1 MRRTATRPGHPLPA
15 ALLALD
21 LVACAPA
28 AERPVGPE
36 GSAAVRPRL
45 SGGAGASGFT
55 ARAVVNATPVRP
67 SGTRLA
73 IRAQNIGTYVNSFT
87 GTPRQSTC

>member
-28 AERPVGPE
+28 AEPPVGPE
-36 GSAAVRPRL
+36 GSATVRPRL

-55 ARAVVNATPVRP
+55 ARVVVNATPVSP

-73 IRAQNIGTYVNSFT
+73 IRALNIGTYVNSFT